1 MMNNSINFCALFVL
15 GFLINTSLLYSQEVT
30 MAPQNFI
37 FSWQKANGDQYDIPV
52 ENNLEVQ
59 IVQQRVNRALM
70 QILLKSVLKSRD
82 FEGFDP
88 LQVTLLPDEKNQVAI
103 VKFSKPDNTG
113 EMQQFTYYFTFD
125 TFGNVFNQLL
135 D

>member
-1 MMNNSINFCALFVL
+1 MMENSIKFCALFVL

-30 MAPQNFI
+30 MAPKNFI

-52 ENNLEVQ
+52 ENNLDVQ
-59 IVQQRVNRALM
+59 IEQQRVNRALM

-88 LQVTLLPDEKNQVAI
+88 LQVILLPDEKNQIAI
-103 VKFSKPDNTG
+103 IEFSKLDNTG
-113 EMQQFTYYFTFD
+113 EKQQFTYYFTFD
-125 TFGNVFNQLL
+125 TFGNVFNQL
-135 D
+135 

>member
-70 QILLKSVLKSRD
+70 QILLKSIIKSRD

-88 LQVTLLPDEKNQVAI
+88 LQVTLLPDEKYQIAI
-103 VKFSKPDNTG
+103 IEFSKLDNIG
-113 EMQQFTYYFTFD
+113 ETQKFTYYFTFD
-125 TFGNVFNQLL
+125 TFGNVFNQL
-135 D
+135 

>member
-1 MMNNSINFCALFVL
+1 MMNNSKNFCALFVL

-113 EMQQFTYYFTFD
+113 ETQQFTYYFTFD
-125 TFGNVFNQLL
+125 TFGNVFSQL
-135 D
+135 

>member
-1 MMNNSINFCALFVL
+1 MMENSIKFCALFVL

-30 MAPQNFI
+30 MAPKNFI

-52 ENNLEVQ
+52 ENNLDVQ
-59 IVQQRVNRALM
+59 IEQQRVNRALM

-88 LQVTLLPDEKNQVAI
+88 LQVTLLPDEKNQIAI
-103 VKFSKPDNTG
+103 IEFSKLDNTG
-113 EMQQFTYYFTFD
+113 EKQQFTYYFTFD
-125 TFGNVFNQLL
+125 TFGNVFNQL
-135 D
+135 

>member
-1 MMNNSINFCALFVL
+1 MMENSFKFCALFVL

-30 MAPQNFI
+30 MAPKNFI

-52 ENNLEVQ
+52 ENNLDVQ
-59 IVQQRVNRALM
+59 IEQQRVNRALM

-88 LQVTLLPDEKNQVAI
+88 LQVTLLPDEKNQIAI
-103 VKFSKPDNTG
+103 IEFSKLDNTG
-113 EMQQFTYYFTFD
+113 EKQQFTYYFTFD
-125 TFGNVFNQLL
+125 TFGNVFNQL
-135 D
+135 

>member
-52 ENNLEVQ
+52 ENNLEVK

-125 TFGNVFNQLL
+125 TFGNVFNQL
-135 D
+135 

>member
-1 MMNNSINFCALFVL
+1 MMNNSKNFCALFVL

-125 TFGNVFNQLL
+125 TFGNVFNQL
-135 D
+135 

>member
-125 TFGNVFNQLL
+125 TFGNVFNQL
-135 D
+135 

>member
-1 MMNNSINFCALFVL
+1 MMENSIKFCALFVL
-15 GFLINTSLLYSQEVT
+15 GFLINTSLLYSQEVI

-88 LQVTLLPDEKNQVAI
+88 LQVTLLPDEKYQIAI
-103 VKFSKPDNTG
+103 IEFSKLDNIG
-113 EMQQFTYYFTFD
+113 ETQKFTYYFTFD
-125 TFGNVFNQLL
+125 TFGNVFNQL
-135 D
+135 

>member
-103 VKFSKPDNTG
+103 VKFSKPDNTC

-125 TFGNVFNQLL
+125 TFGNVFNQL
-135 D
+135 